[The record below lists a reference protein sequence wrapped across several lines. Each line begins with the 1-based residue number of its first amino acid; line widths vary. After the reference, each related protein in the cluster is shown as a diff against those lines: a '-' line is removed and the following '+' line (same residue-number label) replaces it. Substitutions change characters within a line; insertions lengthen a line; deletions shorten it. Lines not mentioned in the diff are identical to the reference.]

1 MIQETNDICKEALII
16 LSYFNNDLIEKIP
29 NKVFSKLLELSANS
43 KIHLHI
49 DTKKDLDKQDISEE
63 SKDLVSLIYYSFI
76 ADKNEKNELFKLWT
90 DNENIYQEKLREKY
104 NIDNIFKNNISK
116 TSNIDTTTL
125 PSTAIIKHEKENVF
139 YKIKKFIKNILNL

>member
-1 MIQETNDICKEALII
+1 MIQETNDICKEVLII

-29 NKVFSKLLELSANS
+29 NKVFSKLLELSADS
-43 KIHLHI
+43 KVHLHI

-63 SKDLVSLIYYSFI
+63 SKDLVSLIYYTFV
-76 ADKNEKNELFKLWT
+76 ADKNEKNEIFKSWT
-90 DNENIYQEKLREKY
+90 DNENIYQENLREKY
-104 NIDNIFKNNISK
+104 NIDNIFKNDIRQ

-125 PSTAIIKHEKENVF
+125 SSTAIIKHEKENLF